1 METTVYLDEYFL
13 VNFSL
18 DVFSLWFTARLSG
31 GARKAGRFCAAALVG
46 ALYASLLI
54 VFPLPLLL
62 EYLTA
67 AICTFFMAGI
77 AFAPRSLFSL
87 FRVSAWFS
95 GVSLLLGGLF
105 TILWRM
111 IAGVFPRLALPR
123 AAPLLFAAG
132 GAAIALCFR
141 FFPRDPQDGEREVMI
156 SWEDRTL
163 TLRGLPDTGNLLRE
177 PVSGDPVLFLC
188 ERAAIKLMGAETAA
202 LLLGGEAAF
211 SAARVKGL
219 RIACF
224 STAAGPSSVLL
235 AKPGTVAVR
244 RGRSFEEKNYYLA
257 ILQRGAVLPDGI
269 DCLLPAL

>member
-1 METTVYLDEYFL
+1 MDTTVYLDEYFL

-31 GARKAGRFCAAALVG
+31 GARKAGRFCASALVG

-67 AICTFFMAGI
+67 AICTFFMTWI

-87 FRVSAWFS
+87 FRSSVRFS

-105 TILWRM
+105 TLLWRM

-123 AAPLLFAAG
+123 VAPLLFATG
-132 GAAIALCFR
+132 GAAVALAFR
-141 FFPRDPQDGEREVMI
+141 FFPREDGERDVMI

-202 LLLGGEAAF
+202 LLVGGEAAF

-235 AKPGTVAVR
+235 ARPGTVAVR

-257 ILQRGAVLPDGI
+257 ILERSAGLPDGI
-269 DCLLPAL
+269 DCLLPAQ